1 MKSFSLFLFA
11 HQDDEFLARP
21 FIREEMEG
29 GRAPLFFYLTDGE
42 TGAADG
48 LRRNR
53 ETLDALAH
61 AGVDEEAVFFAG
73 TQCAIPDGRLF
84 RHLPVAWEALLAR
97 LDEHLGGAR
106 VGRIVTLAW
115 EGGHHDHDC
124 VSAIAHCLA
133 ARLPGHPEVLEI
145 PFYNARGVLP
155 GLPGFNAPV
164 PGTPPARRK
173 RVRFGEFLA
182 VCRSAWFYKTQFRA
196 FCVLLPFFVLSYCLK
211 GGVMYREATPPDA
224 AARPH
229 PGVLWYEKRY
239 RVSFGEVSEKIL
251 EFRKAAAPG
260 AAPERAAL

>member
-1 MKSFSLFLFA
+1 MRSFSLFLFA

-21 FIREEMEG
+21 FIREEMES
-29 GRAPLFFYLTDGE
+29 GRTPLFFYLTDGE
-42 TGAADG
+42 TAAADG

-53 ETLDALAH
+53 ETLNALAH
-61 AGVDEEAVFFAG
+61 AGVGEDDVFFAG

-84 RHLPVAWEALLAR
+84 RHLPAAWEALLAR
-97 LDEHLGGAR
+97 LGERLGGAR
-106 VGRIVTLAW
+106 VGRIVALAW

-133 ARLPGHPEVLEI
+133 ARLPGRPEVLEI

-164 PGTPPARRK
+164 AGTPAALCK
-173 RVRFGEFLA
+173 RVRFGEFLT

-196 FCVLLPFFVLSYCLK
+196 FCVLLPFFVLSYCRK
-211 GGVMYREATPPDA
+211 RGVMYRTAAPPDA

-229 PGVLWYEKRY
+229 PGTLWYEKRY
-239 RVSFGEVSEKIL
+239 RVKFGEVSEKIL
-251 EFRKAAAPG
+251 AFQKAAAS
-260 AAPERAAL
+260 AAPPGRAAL

>member
-1 MKSFSLFLFA
+1 MRSFSLFLFA

-21 FIREEMEG
+21 FIRDEMEA
-29 GRAPLFFYLTDGE
+29 GRTPLFFYLTDGE
-42 TGAADG
+42 TAAADG

-53 ETLDALAH
+53 ETLNALAH
-61 AGVDEEAVFFAG
+61 AGVDEEDVFFAG

-84 RHLPVAWEALLAR
+84 QHLPAAWEALLAH
-97 LDEHLGGAR
+97 LDKRLGGAR
-106 VGRIVTLAW
+106 VGRIVALAW

-133 ARLPGHPEVLEI
+133 ARLAGRPEVLEI
-145 PFYNARGVLP
+145 PFYNARGMLP

-164 PGTPPARRK
+164 AGTPPMRRR
-173 RVRFGEFLA
+173 RVRFGEFLT

-211 GGVMYREATPPDA
+211 RGVLYRMATPPDA

-229 PGVLWYEKRY
+229 PGTLWYEKRY
-239 RVSFGEVSEKIL
+239 RVKFGEVSEKIL
-251 EFRKAAAPG
+251 AFQKAAAS
-260 AAPERAAL
+260 ERAAL